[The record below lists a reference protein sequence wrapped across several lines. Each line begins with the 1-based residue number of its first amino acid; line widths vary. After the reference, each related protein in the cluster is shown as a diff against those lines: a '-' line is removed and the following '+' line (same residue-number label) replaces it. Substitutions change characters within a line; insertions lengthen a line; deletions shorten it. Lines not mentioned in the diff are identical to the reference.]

1 MFKVPVEIS
10 ARHLHISREDLD
22 KLFGKNYSL
31 EKKRDL
37 TQPGEFAAKET
48 VAVQNGE
55 NKIGNIRIIG
65 PLRNKTQLELSATD
79 AFNLGLAAPYCH
91 SGKAKGSGIVI
102 IGKKGRLKMNSG
114 VMVPLR
120 HLHISGENAKKMHL
134 KNGKKVSIRV
144 RGERSVVFENVLVR
158 VGENYVTSLHLDTDE
173 GNAAGIKFKGEGHL
187 I

>member
-22 KLFGKNYSL
+22 ELFGKNYSL
-31 EKKRDL
+31 RKKKDL
-37 TQPGEFAAKET
+37 TQPGEFSAEER
-48 VAVQNGE
+48 VAVQNGK
-55 NKIGNIRIIG
+55 NKIDNVRIIG
-65 PLRNKTQLELSATD
+65 PLRKKTQLELSATD
-79 AFNLGLAAPYCH
+79 AFNLGLEAPYCY
-91 SGKAKGSGIVI
+91 SGNAKGLGIVI

-144 RGERSVVFENVLVR
+144 QGERSVVFENVLVR
-158 VGENYVTSLHLDTDE
+158 VGKNYVTSFHLDTDE
-173 GNAAGIKFKGEGHL
+173 GNAAGIEFKGEGYL